1 MEIAKAVFRLKEA
14 AHKDTEEA
22 RRLISW
28 IAADIQA
35 LEVGLERGESIGE
48 YTHELRYMRTYIEM
62 LTRLS
67 IQSYGCEEAIK
78 ALSEISVND
87 KEENK

>member
-1 MEIAKAVFRLKEA
+1 MEKEKAVSRLQEA
-14 AHKDTEEA
+14 AHKDTDEA

-48 YTHELRYMRTYIEM
+48 YTDELRHMRTYIEM
-62 LTRLS
+62 LTRLA
-67 IQSYGCEEAIK
+67 IKSYGCEEAIK
-78 ALSEISVND
+78 ALNEIND
-87 KEENK
+87 

>member
-1 MEIAKAVFRLKEA
+1 MKIAKAVFRLKEA
-14 AHKDTEEA
+14 AHKDTDEA

-35 LEVGLERGESIGE
+35 LEVGLERGSSIGE
-48 YTHELRYMRTYIEM
+48 YTHELRHMRTYIER

-67 IQSYGCEEAIK
+67 IESYGCEEAIK
-78 ALSEISVND
+78 ALKEISDN
-87 KEENK
+87 KEELK

>member
-1 MEIAKAVFRLKEA
+1 MEITKAVARLKEA
-14 AHKDTEEA
+14 AHEDTDKA

-48 YTHELRYMRTYIEM
+48 YTEELRHMRTYIEM
-62 LTRLS
+62 LTRLA
-67 IQSYGCEEAIK
+67 ITSYGCEEAIK
-78 ALSEISVND
+78 ALKEIS
-87 KEENK
+87 ENKEDLK